1 MPRGLLVI
9 CCAVA
14 ALIAC
19 SADTARAFNRDIPP
33 NAVIV
38 DVRTAGEFASGHFP
52 GAINIPHDRIVEGLT
67 ASSVPPSTPLVLY
80 CRSGNRSG
88 TAEATL
94 RSAGFS
100 QLQNGGDLHT
110 LLAVHRQTMVTPGT
124 AASQY

>member
-1 MPRGLLVI
+1 MPRSLLVI

-14 ALIAC
+14 ALFAC

-38 DVRTAGEFASGHFP
+38 DVRTAEEFASGHFP

-67 ASSVPPSTPLVLY
+67 ASSVSPSTPLVLY

-124 AASQY
+124 AAPQS

>member
-1 MPRGLLVI
+1 MSKVLLAI
-9 CCAVA
+9 CAVA
-14 ALIAC
+14 ALFAC
-19 SADTARAFNRDIPP
+19 SADTSRAFNRDIPP

-38 DVRTAGEFASGHFP
+38 DVRTAEEFASGHFP

-67 ASSVPPSTPLVLY
+67 ASSVSPSTPLVLY

-100 QLQNGGDLHT
+100 PLQNGGDLHT

-124 AASQY
+124 AAPQS

>member
-19 SADTARAFNRDIPP
+19 SADTARTFNRDIPP

-100 QLQNGGDLHT
+100 QLQNGGDLQT
-110 LLAVHRQTMVTPGT
+110 LLAVHRQTMVPPGT
-124 AASQY
+124 AAPQS